1 MTEAEKLD
9 MKLRAIELEKRMAR
23 RVGFWRGFAVG
34 MLVLIAMLVAGVFTA
49 YLFREDIAVSVIN
62 KVGARYAED
71 LFAAFPEAYMTN
83 NREKVLDTLDG
94 FTNAVAANHVP
105 REQIEVIGRQVL
117 EALRDKRI
125 SYQEMDAI
133 LEALQQLSR

>member
-23 RVGFWRGFAVG
+23 RSGFWRGFAAG
-34 MLVLIAMLVAGVFTA
+34 IAALLLVMAISGFVA
-49 YLFREDIAVSVIN
+49 YQKREAVAIMAIN
-62 KVGARYAED
+62 KVGAKYAEE

-83 NREKVLDTLDG
+83 NREKVLNTLDG
-94 FTNAVAANHVP
+94 FTNAVAANRVP
-105 REQIEVIGRQVL
+105 REQIEQVGRQVL

-133 LEALQQLSR
+133 LEAIDQLSR